1 MLGWI
6 CLFAILRELRRGE
19 AWVKDWMNE
28 NCKFHTVTENK
39 ILPAMPE
46 LTRFIHGL
54 QGSGRLLLDFMRKFL
69 VLIITGNY

>member
-1 MLGWI
+1 
-6 CLFAILRELRRGE
+6 
-19 AWVKDWMNE
+19 MNE